1 MEIFDRK
8 LVIVGVLGFFQI
20 LSITITCIFF
30 ESNRQTVLSSTNL
43 ESIFLKAPD
52 LEQLFQTRKVIG
64 KLNIQ
69 DVLKVLSQH
78 FIPN

>member
-1 MEIFDRK
+1 MLEKGKLRK
-8 LVIVGVLGFFQI
+8 
-20 LSITITCIFF
+20 SIDA
-30 ESNRQTVLSSTNL
+30 QTVLSSENL